1 MASSLTAV
9 IQSWLRTHDPTMT
22 VAELIASL
30 GTSTV
35 VATAPVESKKA
46 KKKKVKDPN
55 APKKA
60 KSAYLFFCKEA
71 RVQLKEDGISGKE
84 VMVKMGEMWRAEGL
98 DKLPYEVLAGEDKV
112 RYTSDMA
119 AYSAM

>member
-1 MASSLTAV
+1 MATSLTGA
-9 IQSWLRTHDPTMT
+9 IHTWLRTYDPCTT

-35 VATAPVESKKA
+35 VVPTEATKA

-55 APKKA
+55 APKRA

-71 RVQLKEDGISGKE
+71 RVQLKAAGISGKE

-98 DKLPYEVLAGEDKV
+98 DKLSYEVAAAEDKV

-119 AYSAM
+119 TYSAV